1 MKRKISGFSKLSKNE
16 KIDWIIKVFFKNDIS
31 KRKIL
36 TDYWNSNKK
45 IQTIHDEFIENSIS
59 NFYLPIGVAPNFVI
73 NGKDYTLPMAIEES
87 SVVAASSRAAKYW
100 STRGGFKTEVLG
112 VEKIGHVHFIFN
124 GENKKI
130 ISFFKIIKKNLI
142 KSTSDLTINMNSR
155 GGGITSVSLINN
167 TNKMK
172 GYFQIEVGFKTAN
185 SMGAN
190 FINTC
195 LEKIADELLLEA
207 KKYNSFSKKEKNI
220 KIIMSILSNYTP
232 NSIVKVSVCCP
243 IKNLESESNMS
254 KKEFCDKF
262 IKAVKIGEID
272 IYRAVTN
279 NKGIMNGIDALLI
292 ATGND
297 FRAVDAGIHAYA
309 SRNGKYSSLSS
320 AWIKNKEFNF
330 QMTIPLSVGTVGGII
345 NLHPMAKWSLNLLN
359 NPNSNQLMQII
370 SAAGLA
376 QNFAAIRSLIT
387 SGIQKGH
394 MKMHLLNILNQLKAT
409 SIQKE
414 KAILHFKTNKISF
427 NSVSNFLNNSL

>member
-167 TNKMK
+167 TYKMK

-195 LEKIADELLLEA
+195 LEKIADELLVEA

-232 NSIVKVSVCCP
+232 KSIVKVSVCCP
-243 IKNLESESNMS
+243 IRNLESESNMS

-262 IKAVKIGEID
+262 ITAVKIGEID
-272 IYRAVTN
+272 VYRAVTN

-414 KAILHFKTNKISF
+414 KAILHF
-427 NSVSNFLNNSL
+427 